1 MRKTFRLFLFTS
13 ILPIVGCSDSA
24 IVYSSNP
31 NLTPQQSSSKNVGY
45 YKVEAPYSIEG
56 TFYTPKEDYSYQET
70 GVASWYD
77 ADFHNSI
84 TANGE
89 YYSSHAATA
98 AHKTLPLPSMVR
110 VTNLQNGRTLN
121 LRVNDRGPFSN
132 DKIISVSKYAAQL
145 LGFEEQGTTQVKV
158 EILANESKQLKEEL
172 LSETSNKNDLFDL
185 EKKVLN
191 SPQNIHVKNIDEKI
205 TSDNSDDSMNVPLV
219 NSTETKKE
227 VNKYN
232 DWDKDEQPKVKQSI
246 IQKQKTTEK
255 KIVVSKKTQGGN
267 SVTASANKQKLELKP
282 GYYVQVG
289 AFGNEDKAENVRRKV
304 SKYGSTII
312 IPITVNNKKLYRVR
326 LGPTNAKEALNII
339 DNVKKETEFSD
350 ARLVEEKS
358 SK

>member
-1 MRKTFRLFLFTS
+1 MKKTFKLFLFSS
-13 ILPIVGCSDSA
+13 ILPIVGCSDNA

-31 NLTPQQSSSKNVGY
+31 NITTQQSSSKSTGY

-56 TFYTPKEDYSYQET
+56 TLYTPKEDYSYQET
-70 GVASWYD
+70 GLASWYD

-121 LRVNDRGPFSN
+121 LRVNDRGPFAN
-132 DKIISVSKYAAQL
+132 DKIIAVSKYAAQL

-158 EILANESKQLKEEL
+158 EILANESRQLKDEL
-172 LSETSNKNDLFDL
+172 TSKDSNSNDILDI
-185 EKKVLN
+185 EKKALN
-191 SPQNIHVKNIDEKI
+191 TPQNIHLQNTQEKI
-205 TSDNSDDSMNVPLV
+205 VSDNSDLSMDIPLV

-227 VNKYN
+227 INQYN
-232 DWDKDEQPKVKQSI
+232 DWDQDEPKVENKVP
-246 IQKQKTTEK
+246 QKQISTETK
-255 KIVVSKKTQGGN
+255 KVVSKKTSTKITKN
-267 SVTASANKQKLELKP
+267 VSNTQKVEMKP
-282 GYYVQVG
+282 GYYVQIG
-289 AFGNEDKAENVRRKV
+289 AFGSEEKAENIRRKV
-304 SKYGSTII
+304 SKYGSTVIV
-312 IPITVNNKKLYRVR
+312 PINVNNKKLYRVR

-358 SK
+358 AK